1 MIVETNYR
9 IYENVF
15 LRVERYMADSSLCI
29 LLYNR
34 DYAAI
39 AKLTTCLHDKSLK
52 DNEAYIDTNNCPW
65 AIDFINNYALG
76 VLTGKKKV
84 SGYYTYPVVR
94 FNMDEIEKHVKHTR
108 ATID

>member
-1 MIVETNYR
+1 MMIETKYR
-9 IYENVF
+9 TYENVF
-15 LRVERYMADSSLCI
+15 LRVEHYIADSSLCI

-39 AKLTTCLHDKSLK
+39 AKLTTCLDDKSLN

-65 AIDFINNYALG
+65 AIDFINKYKLG
-76 VLTGKKKV
+76 ELTGKKRV
-84 SGYYTYPVVR
+84 SGYCTYPVAR
-94 FNMDEIEKHVKHTR
+94 FDMDEIEKHVKHTR

>member
-1 MIVETNYR
+1 MMIETEYR
-9 IYENVF
+9 TYENVF

-34 DYAAI
+34 DYAVI
-39 AKLTTCLHDKSLK
+39 AKLTTCLDDKSLK

-65 AIDFINNYALG
+65 AIDFINDYALG

-84 SGYYTYPVVR
+84 SGYCIYPVVR
-94 FNMDEIEKHVKHTR
+94 FNMDEIEKYVKRSR